1 MRTKKLFSK
10 VRRYLVLSKEFE
22 QDADDLFEDRAVHE
36 VVSLSGS
43 TTNRA
48 YLSVNG
54 DSYDS
59 SIPLTNITTEAKTRA
74 EVILEKALAESER
87 SNRFDE
93 YKSLQNTLS
102 EYFQIIEKLQ

>member
-22 QDADDLFEDRAVHE
+22 QDADDLFEDRAVE
-36 VVSLSGS
+36 ASSLCITTSNGS
-43 TTNRA
+43 SF
-48 YLSVNG
+48 SVG
-54 DSYDS
+54 GGSYDS
-59 SIPLTNITTEAKTRA
+59 SFSLTNITTEAKTRA

-102 EYFQIIEKLQ
+102 EYFQIIEKL

>member
-10 VRRYLVLSKEFE
+10 VKRYLVLSKEFE
-22 QDADDLFEDRAVHE
+22 QDADDLFEDRAVQE

-43 TTNRA
+43 TA
-48 YLSVNG
+48 YLTVNNSHSHVG
-54 DSYDS
+54 MSF
-59 SIPLTNITTEAKTRA
+59 PENVTKTEAKTRA
-74 EVILEKALAESER
+74 EVILDKALSESER

-102 EYFQIIEKLQ
+102 EYFQIIEKL

>member
-22 QDADDLFEDRAVHE
+22 QDADDLFEDRAVQE
-36 VVSLSGS
+36 VVPLSGS

-48 YLSVNG
+48 YLSVSNSHS
-54 DSYDS
+54 DMSFPD
-59 SIPLTNITTEAKTRA
+59 IHFIEAKTRA

-102 EYFQIIEKLQ
+102 EYFQIIEKL

>member
-22 QDADDLFEDRAVHE
+22 QDADDLFEDRAVE
-36 VVSLSGS
+36 ASSTCITINNGTSFSVSG
-43 TTNRA
+43 
-48 YLSVNG
+48 G
-54 DSYDS
+54 SYDS
-59 SIPLTNITTEAKTRA
+59 SISLTSITTEAKTRA
-74 EVILEKALAESER
+74 EVILDKALAESER

-102 EYFQIIEKLQ
+102 EYFQIIEKL